1 MKKVGIA
8 LLGLGV
14 VGSGTYRI
22 LQSKKDNIKRDYG
35 VELEVKQILEK
46 DLSKAEALGID
57 LKIVSCDIQNV
68 IKDDSISVVAEFFG
82 GIEPARTFLIAC
94 LKAGKSVVTS
104 NKELF
109 SKHWPELESAA
120 KETGAGIYF
129 EASCGG
135 GVPII
140 RALHESCQGNDIL
153 EIKGIVNGTTNYI
166 LSNMSE
172 KGSDYGETLKEAQR
186 LGYAEANPSAD
197 VDGYDSTYKLSILSS
212 LSFRKRVPYTAIY
225 REGISGITKEDIKF
239 GKEFGLTV
247 KLLAISKNVGGKIEA
262 HVYPAFIPDDHP
274 LAKVSGAFNGI
285 YVVGDNVGELM
296 FYGKGAGDLPTGSA
310 IVSDIVYA
318 ATHDTHKRY
327 PFILESEANDF
338 NNDFESEYFIR
349 LIAKDHTGV
358 LSEIT
363 GILGKSGISIDSMVQ
378 KAGSHGTAT
387 IVLITQ
393 KTTELTFKKALD
405 ALKQAACIDEVSSV
419 IRVEK

>member
-22 LQSKKDNIKRDYG
+22 LQNKAEKIERDYG
-35 VELEVKQILEK
+35 VQLEVRHVLEK

-57 LKIVSCDIQNV
+57 LNKVSCDINNV
-68 IKDDSISVVAEFFG
+68 VNDKEISIVAEFFG
-82 GIEPARTFLIAC
+82 GIEPARSFLIAC

-109 SKHWPELESAA
+109 SKHWPELEAA
-120 KETGAGIYF
+120 AAETGAGLYF

-172 KGSDYGETLKEAQR
+172 KGSDYSDTLKEAQR

-197 VDGYDSTYKLSILSS
+197 VDGFDSTYKLSILSS
-212 LSFRKRVPYTAIY
+212 LAFNRRVPYTSIY
-225 REGISGITKEDIKF
+225 REGISGVTQADIKY
-239 GKEFGLTV
+239 GKEFGLTI

-318 ATHDTHKRY
+318 ATREKHRRY
-327 PFILESEANDF
+327 PFILQEEATDF
-338 NNDFESEYFIR
+338 NNDFKSEYFIR
-349 LIAKDHTGV
+349 LVAKDQTGV
-358 LSEIT
+358 LSKIT
-363 GILGKSGISIDSMVQ
+363 GLFGKAGISIDSMVQ
-378 KAGSHGTAT
+378 KAGSGGTAT

-393 KTTELTFKKALD
+393 QTTEQTFKSALASLQSAD
-405 ALKQAACIDEVSSV
+405 CINEVANV